1 MSKTGY
7 IIFNNYFDFK
17 NYENILM
24 SLIVGLHRSGK
35 SICFSN
41 GYAAVKCGVST
52 RTITDTLKR
61 FVDEGFISIHFLKG
75 NYRIIKLL
83 KTPLI
88 YEDTEECGIEN
99 NSTPIEESS
108 TPIEESSIPIE
119 LGSTPIEHTSNN
131 NIDNNKD
138 YNTQH
143 TTNEIL
149 IEWKEDKR
157 FCKVASMFP
166 ENKLKEVKRA
176 YDYFW
181 LFLPENDKLEIERTL
196 PTYIQ
201 RNQSNKNYIKQIDKY
216 FESRFWITDE
226 TTLSLLK
233 PKQVQ
238 PKRFIF

>member
-1 MSKTGY
+1 MKTLGF
-7 IIFNNYFDFK
+7 INTFQPLGD
-17 NYENILM
+17 
-24 SLIVGLHRSGK
+24 
-35 SICFSN
+35 
-41 GYAAVKCGVST
+41 
-52 RTITDTLKR
+52 KR
-61 FVDEGFISIHFLKG
+61 FIHLLNRPEIEDISIQVCDLEGVVNLITPPNHNDYTPNHNDYTPSSQGLD
-75 NYRIIKLL
+75 
-83 KTPLI
+83 PLI
-88 YEDTEECGIEN
+88 TMITNNKED
-99 NSTPIEESS
+99 
-108 TPIEESSIPIE
+108 
-119 LGSTPIEHTSNN
+119 
-131 NIDNNKD
+131 NKD

-157 FCKVASMFP
+157 FCKVASVFP
-166 ENKLKEVKRA
+166 ENKLKEIKRA

-201 RNQSNKNYIKQIDKY
+201 RNQTNKNYIKQIDKY

-233 PKQVQ
+233 QKPVQ